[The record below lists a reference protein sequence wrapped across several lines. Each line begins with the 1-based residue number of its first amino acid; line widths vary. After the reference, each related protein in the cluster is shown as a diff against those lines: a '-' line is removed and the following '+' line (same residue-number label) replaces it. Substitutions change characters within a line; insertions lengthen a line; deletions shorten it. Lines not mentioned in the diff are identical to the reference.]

1 MPSAEYSRGYM
12 VLLIVLSRTQSLLN
26 MLSIFQDT
34 VLSKITPNTECEGM
48 TFHIPSTIPI
58 TL

>member
-1 MPSAEYSRGYM
+1 MQRADYSRGYM
-12 VLLIVLSRTQSLLN
+12 VLLVVLSRTQSLLN
-26 MLSIFQDT
+26 MLPIFQDT
-34 VLSKITPNTECEGM
+34 VLSKVTPNTECEGM